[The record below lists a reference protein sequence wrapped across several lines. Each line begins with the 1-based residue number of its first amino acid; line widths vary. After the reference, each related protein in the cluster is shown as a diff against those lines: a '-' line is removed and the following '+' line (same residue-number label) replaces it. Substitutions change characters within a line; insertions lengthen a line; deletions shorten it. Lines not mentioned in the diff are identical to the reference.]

1 MRTVQLRSFGNL
13 CPARPPLG
21 DSSAARGTYRRP
33 ARTRA
38 PDLTRRD
45 ALAAPATS
53 PALGLAL
60 AALRSRPTR
69 PARRAHLRA
78 PGPTRDSDLDPSEDD
93 SPRPRASSRYRA
105 SSRHRA

>member
-1 MRTVQLRSFGNL
+1 M
-13 CPARPPLG
+13 G
-21 DSSAARGTYRRP
+21 DSSAAHGTPRRP

-38 PDLTRRD
+38 PYLTRRD

-69 PARRAHLRA
+69 PARRALSYAHPARPADGELTGALTLSRWQ
-78 PGPTRDSDLDPSEDD
+78 GGVLTRG
-93 SPRPRASSRYRA
+93 Y
-105 SSRHRA
+105 